1 MESAAQMRSGV
12 RGGVLSLRLRG
23 GLDFARLHQPFDL
36 VAQRLLIQTPSF
48 PFYINAALQ
57 TAFSP
62 CAS

>member
-12 RGGVLSLRLRG
+12 RGGVLSLRG
-23 GLDFARLHQPFDL
+23 GLDLARLHQPFDL

-48 PFYINAALQ
+48 PFYIDAALQ